1 MNKKSRF
8 LYMSLVSCTVFM
20 SFQCAAAK
28 ITGTVTAV
36 TDGDTLKLTDAKKVV
51 HKIRL
56 ASIDAPEIKQFYGY
70 SSKNS
75 LSQLTLN
82 KKVSAQCTTVDMY
95 KRQICTVFAGKV
107 DVNSLQVERGMAWAY
122 LQYAPRG
129 TPLKGIQ
136 DKARESQIGLWSEL
150 SPEPP
155 WDFRRNVKD
164 AP

>member
-8 LYMSLVSCTVFM
+8 LYMSLLSCTVFI
-20 SFQCAAAK
+20 SFQCTAASL
-28 ITGTVTAV
+28 TGTVTEV
-36 TDGDTLKLTDAKKVV
+36 HDGDTLKLTDAKKAV

-56 ASIDAPEIKQFYGY
+56 ASIDAPELKQFYGY

-75 LSQLTLN
+75 LAQLTLN

-107 DVNSLQVERGMAWAY
+107 DVNSLQVKRGMAWAY
-122 LQYAPRG
+122 LRYAPKD
-129 TPLKGIQ
+129 TPLKDIQ
-136 DKARESQIGLWSEL
+136 DQARLAKLGLWSEAE
-150 SPEPP
+150 PEAP